1 MEDGMMSIYGRNESK
16 FVNKGIAYT
25 DFVCKEVPF
34 FEFKENLSSFINK
47 VQKSFDSMQDQISSF
62 YLDTI
67 ELHIDVSAS
76 GKISLIGAL
85 EIGSTGGIKL
95 TFKQSKI

>member
-1 MEDGMMSIYGRNESK
+1 
-16 FVNKGIAYT
+16 
-25 DFVCKEVPF
+25 
-34 FEFKENLSSFINK
+34 
-47 VQKSFDSMQDQISSF
+47 MQDQISSF

>member
-34 FEFKENLSSFINK
+34 FEFKEN
-47 VQKSFDSMQDQISSF
+47 
-62 YLDTI
+62 
-67 ELHIDVSAS
+67 
-76 GKISLIGAL
+76 
-85 EIGSTGGIKL
+85 
-95 TFKQSKI
+95 